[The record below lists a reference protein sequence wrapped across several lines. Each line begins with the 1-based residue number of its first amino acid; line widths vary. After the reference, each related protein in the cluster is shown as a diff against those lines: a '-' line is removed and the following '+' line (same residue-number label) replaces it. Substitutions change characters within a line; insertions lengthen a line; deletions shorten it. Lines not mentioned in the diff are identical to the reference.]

1 MRRGG
6 SSASR
11 LRRAGTRLSTARARS
26 LRRAQP
32 EPSTRGDARPASA
45 SVGSPVREWV
55 ESRPSTGWLPR
66 LDVRELWAYREL
78 ALFLALRDLKLRYK
92 QTAFGV
98 AWAIIQPLGAA
109 AIFTIVFGRLAGLPS
124 DGLPYAVFVFA
135 GMIAWSYVS
144 SAVAAAAE
152 SLVEHRGLV
161 TNVYFPR
168 LLAPLAAV
176 LPGLV
181 DLAISLAILAVF
193 MVAYGVVPSAAL
205 VLLPVWLAALVGTAL
220 LAGLWLSA
228 LNVLYRDV
236 RYALGFL
243 IQLWLFASP
252 IVFPS
257 SLVDGAWRYVYS
269 ANPLVGAIDG
279 FRWSLLGAPPP
290 GNEDLVS
297 LGVGLLLFAGGV
309 LYFGKFERRLGDRI

>member
-1 MRRGG
+1 MATAESFEAGSTDTAAERHSPSASASAR
-6 SSASR
+6 SSANGWIENR
-11 LRRAGTRLSTARARS
+11 
-26 LRRAQP
+26 
-32 EPSTRGDARPASA
+32 PSTR
-45 SVGSPVREWV
+45 
-55 ESRPSTGWLPR
+55 WLPR
-66 LDVRELWAYREL
+66 LDLRELWAYREL

-109 AIFTIVFGRLAGLPS
+109 VIFTIVFGRLAGLPS

-144 SAVAAAAE
+144 GSVGAAAE
-152 SLVEHRGLV
+152 SLVEHRTLI
-161 TNVYFPR
+161 TSVYFPR

-181 DLAISLAILAVF
+181 DLAISLVILAVF
-193 MVAYGVVPSAAL
+193 MATYGVTPGAPL
-205 VLLPVWLAALVGTAL
+205 VLLPVWLVALVGTS
-220 LAGLWLSA
+220 LAAGFWLSA

-252 IVFPS
+252 VVFPS
-257 SLVDGAWRYVYS
+257 SLVDGDWRYLYS
-269 ANPLVGAIDG
+269 ANPLVGALDG
-279 FRWSLLGAPPP
+279 FRWSLIGAPAP
-290 GNEDLVS
+290 GTEDLVS
-297 LGVGLLLFAGGV
+297 LAVGLLLFTSGV
-309 LYFGKFERRLGDRI
+309 VYFRRVERRLGDRI

>member
-1 MRRGG
+1 VRRGG
-6 SSASR
+6 ISARR
-11 LRRAGTRLSTARARS
+11 LRRAGTRLSKASAESLSAPGAGATERTLHSARAS
-26 LRRAQP
+26 
-32 EPSTRGDARPASA
+32 GGSA
-45 SVGSPVREWV
+45 AAAWV
-55 ESRPSTGWLPR
+55 ENRPSTGWLPR
-66 LDVRELWAYREL
+66 LDLRELWAYREL

-144 SAVAAAAE
+144 SAVGAAAE

-176 LPGLV
+176 VPGVLDLV
-181 DLAISLAILAVF
+181 ISLVILAAF
-193 MVAYGVVPSAAL
+193 MAAYGVAPSAAL
-205 VLLPVWLAALVGTAL
+205 LLLPFWLVALVGTAL
-220 LAGLWLSA
+220 AAGLWLSA

-243 IQLWLFASP
+243 IQLWLFTSP

-257 SLVDGAWRYVYS
+257 SLVDGDWNYVYS
-269 ANPLVGAIDG
+269 ANPLVGALDG
-279 FRWSLLGAPPP
+279 FRWSLLGAPAP
-290 GNEDLVS
+290 GTEDLVS
-297 LGVGLLLFAGGV
+297 LGVGLLLFAGGIV
-309 LYFGKFERRLGDRI
+309 YFRRVERRLGDRI